1 MKKNKYSTISVM
13 TKTQKAVK
21 ANSEKRGMTQSEY
34 VDRAVTDFERNAKFK
49 ARRKADLNLEDMTYE
64 EVLAFVATSL
74 SALSKRNDVSR
85 IISFIRKQ
93 EEEIPLISSFEAE
106 TWLLWMWAGP
116 SCFLSSGDG
125 CVGNFLSCRKAVKD
139 PLEVPGV
146 RCD

>member
-93 EEEIPLISSFEAE
+93 EEEILTPMRNDMAAMKTTFSQMLDAI
-106 TWLLWMWAGP
+106 
-116 SCFLSSGDG
+116 
-125 CVGNFLSCRKAVKD
+125 KA
-139 PLEVPGV
+139 L
-146 RCD
+146 

>member
-1 MKKNKYSTISVM
+1 MTMKKNKYSTISVM

-93 EEEIPLISSFEAE
+93 EEEILTPMRNDMAAMKAIFSQ
-106 TWLLWMWAGP
+106 LL
-116 SCFLSSGDG
+116 DTI
-125 CVGNFLSCRKAVKD
+125 KA
-139 PLEVPGV
+139 L
-146 RCD
+146 

>member
-1 MKKNKYSTISVM
+1 MTMKKNKYSTISVM
-13 TKTQKAVK
+13 TRTQKAVK

-93 EEEIPLISSFEAE
+93 EEEILTPMRNDMAALKATFSQ
-106 TWLLWMWAGP
+106 LL
-116 SCFLSSGDG
+116 DTI
-125 CVGNFLSCRKAVKD
+125 KA
-139 PLEVPGV
+139 L
-146 RCD
+146 

>member
-1 MKKNKYSTISVM
+1 MKKKKYSTISVM

-93 EEEIPLISSFEAE
+93 EDEILTPMRNDMAAMKTTFSQ
-106 TWLLWMWAGP
+106 LL
-116 SCFLSSGDG
+116 DTI
-125 CVGNFLSCRKAVKD
+125 KA
-139 PLEVPGV
+139 L
-146 RCD
+146 

>member
-21 ANSEKRGMTQSEY
+21 ANSEKRGMTPSEY

-93 EEEIPLISSFEAE
+93 EEEILTPMRNDMAAMKATFSQ
-106 TWLLWMWAGP
+106 LL
-116 SCFLSSGDG
+116 DTI
-125 CVGNFLSCRKAVKD
+125 KA
-139 PLEVPGV
+139 L
-146 RCD
+146 

>member
-1 MKKNKYSTISVM
+1 MIMKKKKYSTISVM

-74 SALSKRNDVSR
+74 SALSKRNDVIR

-93 EEEIPLISSFEAE
+93 EEEILTPMRNDMAAMKATFSQ
-106 TWLLWMWAGP
+106 LL
-116 SCFLSSGDG
+116 DTI
-125 CVGNFLSCRKAVKD
+125 KA
-139 PLEVPGV
+139 L
-146 RCD
+146 

>member
-1 MKKNKYSTISVM
+1 MTMKKNKYSTISVM

-49 ARRKADLNLEDMTYE
+49 ARRKAELNLEDMTYE

-93 EEEIPLISSFEAE
+93 EEEILTPMRNDMAAMKATFSQ
-106 TWLLWMWAGP
+106 LL
-116 SCFLSSGDG
+116 DTI
-125 CVGNFLSCRKAVKD
+125 KA
-139 PLEVPGV
+139 L
-146 RCD
+146 

>member
-1 MKKNKYSTISVM
+1 MKKKKYSTISVM

-21 ANSEKRGMTQSEY
+21 ANSEKRGMTQSDY
-34 VDRAVTDFERNAKFK
+34 VDRAVTDFERNAKLK

-93 EEEIPLISSFEAE
+93 EEILTPMRNDMAAMKAIFSQ
-106 TWLLWMWAGP
+106 LL
-116 SCFLSSGDG
+116 DTI
-125 CVGNFLSCRKAVKD
+125 KTI
-139 PLEVPGV
+139 
-146 RCD
+146 

>member
-1 MKKNKYSTISVM
+1 MTMKKNKYSTISVM

-93 EEEIPLISSFEAE
+93 EEEILTPMRNDMAAMKTIFSQ
-106 TWLLWMWAGP
+106 LL
-116 SCFLSSGDG
+116 DTI
-125 CVGNFLSCRKAVKD
+125 KTI
-139 PLEVPGV
+139 
-146 RCD
+146 

>member
-1 MKKNKYSTISVM
+1 MTMKKNKYSTISVM

-93 EEEIPLISSFEAE
+93 EEEILTPMRNDTAAMKATFSQ
-106 TWLLWMWAGP
+106 LL
-116 SCFLSSGDG
+116 DTI
-125 CVGNFLSCRKAVKD
+125 KA
-139 PLEVPGV
+139 L
-146 RCD
+146 

>member
-1 MKKNKYSTISVM
+1 MIMKKKKYSTISVM

-49 ARRKADLNLEDMTYE
+49 ARRKSDLNLEDMTYE
-64 EVLAFVATSL
+64 EVLAFVVTSL

-93 EEEIPLISSFEAE
+93 EEEILTPMRNDMAAMKTTFSQ
-106 TWLLWMWAGP
+106 LL
-116 SCFLSSGDG
+116 DTI
-125 CVGNFLSCRKAVKD
+125 KA
-139 PLEVPGV
+139 L
-146 RCD
+146 

>member
-1 MKKNKYSTISVM
+1 MTMKKNKYSTISVM

-74 SALSKRNDVSR
+74 SALSNRNDVSR

-93 EEEIPLISSFEAE
+93 EEEILTPMRNDMAAMKATFSQ
-106 TWLLWMWAGP
+106 LL
-116 SCFLSSGDG
+116 DTI
-125 CVGNFLSCRKAVKD
+125 KA
-139 PLEVPGV
+139 L
-146 RCD
+146 

>member
-1 MKKNKYSTISVM
+1 MIMKKKKYSTISVM

-93 EEEIPLISSFEAE
+93 EEEILTPMRNDMAAMKTTFSQ
-106 TWLLWMWAGP
+106 LL
-116 SCFLSSGDG
+116 DTI
-125 CVGNFLSCRKAVKD
+125 KA
-139 PLEVPGV
+139 L
-146 RCD
+146 

>member
-1 MKKNKYSTISVM
+1 MIMKKKKYSTISVM

-64 EVLAFVATSL
+64 EVLAFVVTSL

-93 EEEIPLISSFEAE
+93 EEEILTPMRNDMAAMKATFSQ
-106 TWLLWMWAGP
+106 LL
-116 SCFLSSGDG
+116 DTI
-125 CVGNFLSCRKAVKD
+125 KA
-139 PLEVPGV
+139 L
-146 RCD
+146 

>member
-1 MKKNKYSTISVM
+1 MIMKKKKYSTISVM

-34 VDRAVTDFERNAKFK
+34 VDRAVTDFERNAKLK

-93 EEEIPLISSFEAE
+93 EDEILTPMRNDMAAMKTTFSQ
-106 TWLLWMWAGP
+106 LL
-116 SCFLSSGDG
+116 DTI
-125 CVGNFLSCRKAVKD
+125 KA
-139 PLEVPGV
+139 L
-146 RCD
+146 

>member
-1 MKKNKYSTISVM
+1 MIMKKKKYSTISVM

-34 VDRAVTDFERNAKFK
+34 VDRAVTDFERNAKLK

-93 EEEIPLISSFEAE
+93 EDEILTPMRNDMAAMKTIFSQ
-106 TWLLWMWAGP
+106 LL
-116 SCFLSSGDG
+116 DTI
-125 CVGNFLSCRKAVKD
+125 KTI
-139 PLEVPGV
+139 
-146 RCD
+146 

>member
-13 TKTQKAVK
+13 TRTQKAVK
-21 ANSEKRGMTQSEY
+21 ANSEKIGMTQSEY

-49 ARRKADLNLEDMTYE
+49 ARRKAELNLEDMTYE

-93 EEEIPLISSFEAE
+93 EEEILTPMRNDMAAMKTTFSQ
-106 TWLLWMWAGP
+106 LL
-116 SCFLSSGDG
+116 DTI
-125 CVGNFLSCRKAVKD
+125 KA
-139 PLEVPGV
+139 L
-146 RCD
+146 

>member
-1 MKKNKYSTISVM
+1 MTMKKNKYSTVSVM

-93 EEEIPLISSFEAE
+93 EEEILTPMRNDMAAMKATFSQ
-106 TWLLWMWAGP
+106 LL
-116 SCFLSSGDG
+116 DTK
-125 CVGNFLSCRKAVKD
+125 KA
-139 PLEVPGV
+139 L
-146 RCD
+146 

>member
-1 MKKNKYSTISVM
+1 MTMKKKKYSTISVM

-93 EEEIPLISSFEAE
+93 EEEILTPMRNDMAAMKATFSQ
-106 TWLLWMWAGP
+106 LL
-116 SCFLSSGDG
+116 DTI
-125 CVGNFLSCRKAVKD
+125 KA
-139 PLEVPGV
+139 L
-146 RCD
+146 

>member
-1 MKKNKYSTISVM
+1 MTMKKNKYSTISVM

-93 EEEIPLISSFEAE
+93 EEDILTPMRNDMAAMKATFSQ
-106 TWLLWMWAGP
+106 LL
-116 SCFLSSGDG
+116 DTI
-125 CVGNFLSCRKAVKD
+125 KA
-139 PLEVPGV
+139 L
-146 RCD
+146 

>member
-1 MKKNKYSTISVM
+1 MIMKKKKYSTISVM

-34 VDRAVTDFERNAKFK
+34 VDRAVTDFERNTKFK

-93 EEEIPLISSFEAE
+93 EEEILTPMRNDMAAMKATFSQ
-106 TWLLWMWAGP
+106 LL
-116 SCFLSSGDG
+116 DTI
-125 CVGNFLSCRKAVKD
+125 KA
-139 PLEVPGV
+139 L
-146 RCD
+146 

>member
-93 EEEIPLISSFEAE
+93 EEEILTPMRNDMAAMKAIFSQ
-106 TWLLWMWAGP
+106 LL
-116 SCFLSSGDG
+116 DTI
-125 CVGNFLSCRKAVKD
+125 KTI
-139 PLEVPGV
+139 
-146 RCD
+146 

>member
-1 MKKNKYSTISVM
+1 MTMKKKKYSTISVM

-93 EEEIPLISSFEAE
+93 EDEILTPMRNDMAAMKTTFSQ
-106 TWLLWMWAGP
+106 LL
-116 SCFLSSGDG
+116 DTI
-125 CVGNFLSCRKAVKD
+125 KA
-139 PLEVPGV
+139 L
-146 RCD
+146 

>member
-1 MKKNKYSTISVM
+1 MIMKKKKYSTISVM

-93 EEEIPLISSFEAE
+93 EEEILTPMRNDMAAMKATFSQ
-106 TWLLWMWAGP
+106 LL
-116 SCFLSSGDG
+116 DTI
-125 CVGNFLSCRKAVKD
+125 KA
-139 PLEVPGV
+139 L
-146 RCD
+146 